1 MPAIQTI
8 TGDPRRIF
16 LHIDTVNAGLTSFDM
31 FYRDYRVMREND
43 DTLQVFSPFLVAR
56 GNIPKGGGKF
66 TPRYVQL
73 LNGAL
78 IVPYNTS
85 HELLVTFEIITDDG
99 RSGINCFD
107 RSPLSS
113 TSRIDINY
121 NPPQVEIIKISTG
134 GTALTDEEHNRL
146 MSIPTQT
153 LLTDER
159 AQLMGISNDGLLTEQ
174 RAKEL
179 MYERENT
186 IENGVITETVA
197 GGDTVV
203 RTTFQNRIPLRQV
216 ITP

>member
-1 MPAIQTI
+1 MPAIQSI
-8 TGDPRRIF
+8 TGSPRRIY
-16 LHIDTVNAGLTSFDM
+16 LHVDTVSAGLQSFDL
-31 FYRDYRVMREND
+31 FYRDYRIMREDD

-73 LNGAL
+73 LGGTL

-99 RSGINCFD
+99 RSGIDCFD
-107 RSPLSS
+107 RSPLSA

-121 NPPQVEIIKISTG
+121 APPQVEIIKISTG
-134 GTALTDEEHNRL
+134 GTALTDDEHNRL

-179 MYERENT
+179 MYERVNT
-186 IENGVITETVA
+186 ITNGRITRSVA
-197 GGDTVV
+197 GGDTIVDTTYQNNIPV
-203 RTTFQNRIPLRQV
+203 RQEIV
-216 ITP
+216 E